1 MYAHIMRPRVTNSS
15 ALRFWCTGSVEEVP
29 EKPRQLLM
37 PNFVEAAHATFKT
50 AGGSCS
56 WESNRTNWTEAWPLS
71 GIGRVSMHKALPIWT
86 WFFSSYGHK
95 VRAEEEAEKHIMPLC
110 GSSKEKDVA
119 PCFKT
124 GGMVWRLRVKT
135 WLGAPVPARFS
146 SNVDPKW
153 FFRSQYV
160 RIVRAWSSLSPPLY
174 DENTKASSLLL
185 LILWLSERRRRHV
198 RKERQVNGQREKNT
212 SPVSAPLLYT
222 G

>member
-1 MYAHIMRPRVTNSS
+1 MVHIAIHTYDYHPR
-15 ALRFWCTGSVEEVP
+15 
-29 EKPRQLLM
+29 
-37 PNFVEAAHATFKT
+37 
-50 AGGSCS
+50 
-56 WESNRTNWTEAWPLS
+56 
-71 GIGRVSMHKALPIWT
+71 
-86 WFFSSYGHK
+86 FFSSYGHK

-124 GGMVWRLRVKT
+124 GGIHACISRMHVLRRVWRLRVKT

-160 RIVRAWSSLSPPLY
+160 RMYGVPGPIVTRGLKQFHQSTGLELVEPPLY